1 MRLNGQVPQTLVS
14 GNIFDISNLAKFS
27 WYNWIKYRDSLV
39 AFPLDDYQLGR
50 WLGSAPNIGNEMDM
64 YILKDNGQVVIRTT
78 LRHLTDEEYN
88 SKVETNNKTHFDS
101 FIQSKLG
108 DAIRDEDLP

>member
-88 SKVETNNKTHFDS
+88 SKVKTNNKTHFDS